1 MDYSRIKYFDKTLS
15 DFQDTTQI
23 PEEIISQIL
32 AEIHHINDDTYKNMI
47 CRVGGILN
55 KLNLLK
61 YHDHIPAIIYRL
73 NSVTPPIISH
83 ELEIKLKHMFLEIQA
98 PFNEAHSPDRK
109 NFLPFHYVL
118 IKFFELLELD
128 EFRAKA
134 RILKNPASFLKHD
147 KIWQN
152 ICQIL
157 EWKYITSILI

>member
-1 MDYSRIKYFDKTLS
+1 MDYSRIRYFNKTLT
-15 DFQDTTQI
+15 DFQDTTDI

-32 AEIHHINDDTYKNMI
+32 ADIHHINDDTYKNMI
-47 CRVGGILN
+47 FRVGGILR
-55 KLNLLK
+55 KLNLVE
-61 YHDHIPAIIYRL
+61 YYDHIPSIIYRL

-83 ELEIKLKHMFLEIQA
+83 EIETKLKHMFLEIQG
-98 PFNEAHSPDRK
+98 PFNESCSPDRK

-118 IKFFELLELD
+118 IKFFELLHLD

-134 RILKNPASFLKHD
+134 RILKNPPSFIKYD

-157 EWKYITSILI
+157 EWQYIPST